1 MKTIIILVNSL
12 LVLAQII
19 ITLTVSID
27 PLKVTLLIAVLVI
40 VLYQMFSLYFAQLR
54 TIKILYLGEVILTV
68 ILVEIK
74 MDEIFLIF

>member
-1 MKTIIILVNSL
+1 MKTFIILVNSL

-19 ITLTVSID
+19 ITLTDSID
-27 PLKVTLLIAVLVI
+27 PLKIALLIAVLVI
-40 VLYQMFSLYFAQLR
+40 VLYQMLSLYFVQLR
-54 TIKILYLGEVILTV
+54 TIKIIYLGEVILTV